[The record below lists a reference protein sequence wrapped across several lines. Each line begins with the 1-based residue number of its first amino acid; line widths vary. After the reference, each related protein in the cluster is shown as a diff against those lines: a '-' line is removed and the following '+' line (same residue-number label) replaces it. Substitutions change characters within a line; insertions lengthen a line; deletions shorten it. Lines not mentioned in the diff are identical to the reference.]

1 MVSNAIWSPLALAA
15 INGNLDDVKK
25 ILESAGS
32 NKNKLLLDVHNG
44 RTAYEWA
51 LTFQTFIN
59 MESGKRCFANTTP
72 VGNSCVSELIIES
85 LKLHY
90 DTEQHHFPKI

>member
-15 INGNLDDVKK
+15 INGNLDDLKK

-32 NKNKLLLDVHNG
+32 NKTKFSLDVHNG

-51 LTFQTFIN
+51 LAFQTFN
-59 MESGKRCFANTTP
+59 MKSGKMCFANTTP
-72 VGNSCVSELIIES
+72 VGNSCSIGA
-85 LKLHY
+85 
-90 DTEQHHFPKI
+90 